1 MPFYAINEK
10 IILGHFSIF
19 SKQRRSDNVYN
30 DNNGARSTR
39 WKRKK
44 KEKEK
49 RKETKLEKSPPPL
62 QPPILKY
69 ETLKRKIESC
79 YSSEAA
85 SILQHSAYAVK
96 LEIRIE
102 PVSLCDPRRTRA
114 KASRID
120 LSQRARE

>member
-49 RKETKLEKSPPPL
+49 RKETKLEKSPPFPTS
-62 QPPILKY
+62 

-102 PVSLCDPRRTRA
+102 SVSLCDPRRTRA

>member
-49 RKETKLEKSPPPL
+49 RKETKLEKFPPPPSPTSNP
-62 QPPILKY
+62 QV
-69 ETLKRKIESC
+69 RD
-79 YSSEAA
+79 A
-85 SILQHSAYAVK
+85 
-96 LEIRIE
+96 
-102 PVSLCDPRRTRA
+102 
-114 KASRID
+114 
-120 LSQRARE
+120 

>member
-102 PVSLCDPRRTRA
+102 PVSLCRTRA